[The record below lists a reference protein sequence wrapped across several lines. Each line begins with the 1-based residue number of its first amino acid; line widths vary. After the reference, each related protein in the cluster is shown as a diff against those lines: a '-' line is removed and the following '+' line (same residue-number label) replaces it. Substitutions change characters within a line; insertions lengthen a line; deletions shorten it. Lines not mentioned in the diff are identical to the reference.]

1 MKYRIKNKEFVSK
14 TEITEYC
21 RDLISRNA
29 GNKLFGSDLEFITEL
44 LSYHPNKNKLDGIEY
59 IDVSLDKMKKNNCLW
74 IHKQTKSGVKVID
87 DVSWTKCISNIPFSQ
102 DTKIDYIF
110 KFGKYEG
117 KSIYD
122 VKDDDTYIEWFSK
135 IPNLY
140 RGDKIL
146 INQFIKYGYI
156 PYNPMFYKKNNK
168 QIKN

>member
-1 MKYRIKNKEFVSK
+1 MKYTIKNKEFVNK
-14 TEITEYC
+14 TAITEYC
-21 RDLISRNA
+21 RDLISRNI
-29 GNKLFGSDLEFITEL
+29 GKKLTGDDLSFILDL
-44 LSYHPNKNKLDGIEY
+44 LSYHPDKSKLNNIEY

-74 IHKQTKSGVKVID
+74 IHKLTKTGVKVVD
-87 DVSWTKCISNIPFSQ
+87 DISWVKCIGNIPFSE
-102 DTKIDYIF
+102 DTKVDYIF
-110 KFGKYEG
+110 KFGKYNG

-122 VKDDDTYIEWFSK
+122 VDDKDYIEWFSK

-168 QIKN
+168 